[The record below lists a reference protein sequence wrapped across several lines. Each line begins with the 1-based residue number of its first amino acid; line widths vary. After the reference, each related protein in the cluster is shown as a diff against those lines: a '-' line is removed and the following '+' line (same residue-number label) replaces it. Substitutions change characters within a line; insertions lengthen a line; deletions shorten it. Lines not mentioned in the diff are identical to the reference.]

1 MTTSMLLRPGVFL
14 ALLSGLLG
22 SSEAVPPGSLWV
34 SPVPGFVVVE
44 PWQAPEHRYAAGHR
58 GIDLEATAGAPVVAA
73 TGGTVSFAGRVVDR
87 GVVSIEHAD
96 GLVSSVEPVE
106 ATVSAGAFVA
116 PGDVIG
122 TVGGGGHCDA
132 RCVHLGVREDG
143 EYVSP
148 MRFFGGI
155 PRAVLL
161 PLDVA
166 SGARV
171 SEPVGVA
178 DALGRDVRVDL
189 GRPQARV
196 AEHLLDRAEVGS
208 PVEQVGGGG
217 VAERVRTGGA
227 GAVLEEARDDSV
239 DRAGREA
246 RAPPAEQE
254 RVLRLGLR
262 EVRAGR
268 VEVGDER
275 LLRRD
280 AEGDDALLRAL
291 AGDEDGEP

>member
-1 MTTSMLLRPGVFL
+1 MTTTILRRSGVFL
-14 ALLSGLLG
+14 ALLSGLLIPPTV
-22 SSEAVPPGSLWV
+22 VPPGSLWA
-34 SPVPGFVVVE
+34 SPVPGFTVVE
-44 PWQAPEHRYAAGHR
+44 PWRAPEHRYAAGHR
-58 GIDLEATAGAPVVAA
+58 GIDLEATAGAPVLAV

-106 ATVSAGAFVA
+106 ATVSAGAVVA

-122 TVGGGGHCDA
+122 TVGGGGHCDG

-148 MRFFGGI
+148 MRYFGGI

-161 PLDVA
+161 PLDGA

-171 SEPVGVA
+171 GEPVGVA

-189 GRPQARV
+189 GRPEARV
-196 AEHLLDRAEVGS
+196 AEHLLHRAEVGS
-208 PVEQVGGGG
+208 PVEQVGRGG
-217 VAERVRTGGA
+217 VAERVRAGGA
-227 GAVLEEARDDSV
+227 GAVLEEAGDDSV
-239 DRAGREA
+239 DRAGRQPGA
-246 RAPPAEQE
+246 APAEQE
-254 RVLRLGLR
+254 GVLRLGLR
-262 EVRAGR
+262 QVGAGR

-280 AEGDDALLRAL
+280 AEGDDALLRPL